1 MLAVCRNHS
10 GFRCADNV
18 HLYVH
23 GLCFGAECRNLLHQ
37 ILEPNPEVRIPLS
50 EIEIHPWLTRN
61 GKYLFTP
68 YVPPPR
74 DKQLRHVV
82 GSVCVTL
89 LNLMLYMS
97 FKRNL
102 YVW

>member
-1 MLAVCRNHS
+1 MYFQFVVMTLVFAAPTTFTIAYN
-10 GFRCADNV
+10 
-18 HLYVH
+18 
-23 GLCFGAECRNLLHQ
+23 LCFVVAECRNLLHQ

-74 DKQLRHVV
+74 DKQPTQ
-82 GSVCVTL
+82 S
-89 LNLMLYMS
+89 
-97 FKRNL
+97 
-102 YVW
+102 

>member
-1 MLAVCRNHS
+1 M
-10 GFRCADNV
+10 
-18 HLYVH
+18 
-23 GLCFGAECRNLLHQ
+23 
-37 ILEPNPEVRIPLS
+37 RIPLS